1 MMICAGQLLGELNE
15 MTTRNQCQF
24 WDCNES
30 IRSDHYL
37 CLNHYNRH
45 IAGSINKCP
54 ACEKYKD
61 AEFDVCRNCYRQAAS
76 AWAPKRANAGQQGN
90 REFAADKDAD
100 RFFVYVLLMN
110 NGRYYVGQ
118 TREIHERLHEHR
130 NGMSYQTRGREP
142 KLQWFTTVAT
152 RKEAADLE
160 AELQRL
166 NSNPAGRREIN
177 RWVVDFKKLAD
188 ELDYEPHNATSART
202 VQERRR
208 PYGGITPPTQPR
220 DGQNSRIS
228 NVLNA
233 FRRKSGS

>member
-1 MMICAGQLLGELNE
+1 MLSSTSVATVIVRPQVPGLPNAPTLGSKA
-15 MTTRNQCQF
+15 T
-24 WDCNES
+24 
-30 IRSDHYL
+30 
-37 CLNHYNRH
+37 
-45 IAGSINKCP
+45 
-54 ACEKYKD
+54 
-61 AEFDVCRNCYRQAAS
+61 
-76 AWAPKRANAGQQGN
+76 ANSWQT
-90 REFAADKDAD
+90 KMLTV
-100 RFFVYVLLMN
+100 FFVYVLLMN
-110 NGRYYVGQ
+110 NGRYYIGQ

-130 NGMSYQTRGREP
+130 NGMSYQTRGSEP

-166 NSNPAGRREIN
+166 NSNPAGRQEIN

-220 DGQNSRIS
+220 DGQNSRIA

-233 FRRKSGS
+233 LRRKSGS